1 MQTKSILAG
10 AVLAL
15 ATAVSANNVATITA
29 NPSQQ
34 SQIEADG
41 SSFFSSLYAQ
51 PAFTSVLE
59 VLATG
64 LPEEIIYSITAD
76 PSDFF
81 VMLAT
86 ETALPDYLSAV
97 PSDVQSYL
105 KSVGAAEASIINK
118 DTGNDAKGLDV
129 KVKAVAAGLAAGVV
143 GVLML

>member
-1 MQTKSILAG
+1 
-10 AVLAL
+10 
-15 ATAVSANNVATITA
+15 
-29 NPSQQ
+29 
-34 SQIEADG
+34 
-41 SSFFSSLYAQ
+41 
-51 PAFTSVLE
+51 
-59 VLATG
+59 
-64 LPEEIIYSITAD
+64 
-76 PSDFF
+76 
-81 VMLAT
+81 MLAT